1 MFSDVRTC
9 STMFGSV
16 DRPKSARNRG
26 IETGPNEVASVIDD
40 LKNNESTQ
48 SASKADTPASTP
60 PNTPANTPKGSGD
73 SSSTTVEVGPD
84 TPDDTPDAS
93 GDRHDASTEASEVSE
108 KIG

>member
-60 PNTPANTPKGSGD
+60 PNTPKGSDD